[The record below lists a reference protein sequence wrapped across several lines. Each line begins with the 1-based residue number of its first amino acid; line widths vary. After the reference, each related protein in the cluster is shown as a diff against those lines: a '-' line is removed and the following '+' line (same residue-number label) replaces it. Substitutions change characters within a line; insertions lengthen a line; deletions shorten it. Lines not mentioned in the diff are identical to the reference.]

1 MVSIWS
7 SLRSHR
13 VPSISLRIPPTKLVC
28 GRIALERKRVKRRSK
43 IKDKEIRPYT
53 TTGVYIAPKT

>member
-53 TTGVYIAPKT
+53 TT